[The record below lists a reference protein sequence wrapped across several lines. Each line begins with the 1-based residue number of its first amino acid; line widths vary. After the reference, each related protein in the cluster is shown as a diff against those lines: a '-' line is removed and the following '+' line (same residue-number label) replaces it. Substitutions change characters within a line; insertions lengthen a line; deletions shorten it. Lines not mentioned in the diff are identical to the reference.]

1 MSGINKV
8 ILIGHLG
15 KDPEMRYLE
24 GGVSVTSFPLATSET
39 FNKDGQK
46 VEQTEWH
53 NIVMWRGLADVAAKF
68 LQKGK
73 LVYIEGKL
81 RTRSFEDKEG
91 IKRYTTEIV
100 AENFTM
106 LGRKSDFEPD
116 GNSRQTGKGPTNRD
130 TFHNNTAYR
139 RSSVLNPLN
148 PIKKAPRVIGEL
160 FYLSNNYLP
169 PGGQWSFKYWVNKV
183 CKCNVVPSPSNIPC
197 ERLGYDIS
205 WNCLLYLIS
214 SLISNSAF
222 L

>member
-53 NIVMWRGLADVAAKF
+53 NIVMWRGLADVAGKF

-91 IKRYTTEIV
+91 IKKYTTEIV

-106 LGRKSDFEPD
+106 LGRKSDFEPE
-116 GNSRQTGKGPTNRD
+116 GNSRQTGKGSTNGD
-130 TFHNNTAYR
+130 TFHNSATTDD
-139 RSSVLNPLN
+139 
-148 PIKKAPRVIGEL
+148 
-160 FYLSNNYLP
+160 LP
-169 PGGQWSFKYWVNKV
+169 F
-183 CKCNVVPSPSNIPC
+183 
-197 ERLGYDIS
+197 
-205 WNCLLYLIS
+205 
-214 SLISNSAF
+214 
-222 L
+222 